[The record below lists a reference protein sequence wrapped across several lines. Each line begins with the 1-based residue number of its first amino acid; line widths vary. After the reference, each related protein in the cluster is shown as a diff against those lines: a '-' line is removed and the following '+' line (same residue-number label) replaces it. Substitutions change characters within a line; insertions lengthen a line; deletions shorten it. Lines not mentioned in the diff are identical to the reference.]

1 MGFFSSSILQLGF
14 ANRESVRITFD
25 SVVEYWCDVYFGDSW
40 TIVLWTHFE
49 LIKVLDS
56 LGNKC

>member
-1 MGFFSSSILQLGF
+1 MK
-14 ANRESVRITFD
+14 FD
-25 SVVEYWCDVYFGDSW
+25 GVIEYWCDVYSW
-40 TIVLWTHFE
+40 TIVLWTQFE